1 MTAAIAVAAAAGPRA
16 TTMSDRSA
24 ARLRR
29 KPAISID
36 LAETS
41 ARWRERLPRR
51 RALCVAAAEA
61 AFAAAKPRLTRRTEV
76 SVVLADDALVR
87 RLNRQWRRIDAAT
100 NVLSFP
106 SLDQELPPKAPFL
119 LGDVVLAYETVSR
132 EAQEQGKDLADHL
145 RHLVV
150 HGILHLLGYDHEDPG
165 QAEQMEALET
175 QVLARLGVDDPYA
188 ERQGVG
194 HD

>member
-1 MTAAIAVAAAAGPRA
+1 
-16 TTMSDRSA
+16 MSDRSA
-24 ARLRR
+24 SRLRR
-29 KPAISID
+29 KPAIAID

-41 ARWRERLPRR
+41 PRWRERLPRR
-51 RALCVAAAEA
+51 RALCVAADEA
-61 AFAAAKPRLTRRTEV
+61 AFAMAKPRLTRRTEV

-106 SLDQELPPKAPFL
+106 SLDEELPPKAPFL

-132 EAQEQGKDLADHL
+132 EAQEQGKDIADHL

-150 HGILHLLGYDHEDPG
+150 HGILHLLGYDHDEPG
-165 QAEQMEALET
+165 EAEQMEALET
-175 QVLARLGVDDPYA
+175 QVLARLGVADPYA
-188 ERQGVG
+188 ERQAVG
-194 HD
+194 DD

>member
-1 MTAAIAVAAAAGPRA
+1 MTAATAGAPTAGPRA
-16 TTMSDRSA
+16 TMSDRSA

-29 KPAISID
+29 RPAIAID

-41 ARWRERLPRR
+41 PRWRERLPRR

-150 HGILHLLGYDHEDPG
+150 HGILHLLGYDHEEPG

-175 QVLARLGVDDPYA
+175 QVLARLGVADPYA
-188 ERQGVG
+188 ERQAAG
-194 HD
+194 DD

>member
-1 MTAAIAVAAAAGPRA
+1 
-16 TTMSDRSA
+16 MSDRSA
-24 ARLRR
+24 SRIRR
-29 KPAISID
+29 KPAIAVE

-41 ARWRERLPRR
+41 PRWRERLPRR

-106 SLDQELPPKAPFL
+106 SLDEELPPKAPFL
-119 LGDVVLAYETVSR
+119 VGDVVLAYETVSS

-150 HGILHLLGYDHEDPG
+150 HGILHLLGYDHEEPT

-175 QVLARLGVDDPYA
+175 QVLARLGVADPYA
-188 ERQGVG
+188 ERQAVG
-194 HD
+194 ND

>member
-1 MTAAIAVAAAAGPRA
+1 M
-16 TTMSDRSA
+16 
-24 ARLRR
+24 
-29 KPAISID
+29 
-36 LAETS
+36 
-41 ARWRERLPRR
+41 
-51 RALCVAAAEA
+51 AAAEA
-61 AFAAAKPRLTRRTEV
+61 AFAAAKPRRTRRTEV

-132 EAQEQGKDLADHL
+132 EAQEQGKELADHL

>member
-1 MTAAIAVAAAAGPRA
+1 
-16 TTMSDRSA
+16 MSDRSSS
-24 ARLRR
+24 RLRR
-29 KPAISID
+29 RPAIDIE
-36 LAETS
+36 LVETS

-61 AFAAAKPRLTRRTEV
+61 AFAAAKPKLTRRSEV

-106 SLDQELPPKAPFL
+106 SLDLDVPPKAPLL
-119 LGDVVLAYETVSR
+119 LGDVVLAFETVSR
-132 EAQEQGKDLADHL
+132 EAQEQGKDIADHL

-150 HGILHLLGYDHEDPG
+150 HGILHLLGYDHEAPG
-165 QAEQMEALET
+165 GAEQMEALET
-175 QVLARLGVDDPYA
+175 EVLARLGVADPYA
-188 ERQGVG
+188 EQQAVG
-194 HD
+194 DD

>member
-1 MTAAIAVAAAAGPRA
+1 
-16 TTMSDRSA
+16 
-24 ARLRR
+24 
-29 KPAISID
+29 
-36 LAETS
+36 
-41 ARWRERLPRR
+41 
-51 RALCVAAAEA
+51 
-61 AFAAAKPRLTRRTEV
+61 V

-175 QVLARLGVDDPYA
+175 QVLARLGVGDPYA

>member
-1 MTAAIAVAAAAGPRA
+1 MSAAIANAAAAAEPA
-16 TTMSDRSA
+16 IMSDRSA
-24 ARLRR
+24 SRIRR
-29 KPAISID
+29 KPAIEVE

-41 ARWRERLPRR
+41 PRWRERLPRR

-106 SLDQELPPKAPFL
+106 SLDEELPPKAPFL
-119 LGDVVLAYETVSR
+119 VGDVVLAYETVSR

-150 HGILHLLGYDHEDPG
+150 HGILHLLGYDHEEPT

-175 QVLARLGVDDPYA
+175 QVLARLGVADPYV
-188 ERQGVG
+188 ERQAVG
-194 HD
+194 ND

>member
-1 MTAAIAVAAAAGPRA
+1 
-16 TTMSDRSA
+16 MSDRSTS
-24 ARLRR
+24 RLRR
-29 KPAISID
+29 KPAIAID

-41 ARWRERLPRR
+41 PRWRERLPRR

-61 AFAAAKPRLTRRTEV
+61 AFATAKPRLTRRTEV

-106 SLDQELPPKAPFL
+106 SARPGAAAEGTPFCWGMSCSL
-119 LGDVVLAYETVSR
+119 TRTVSR

-150 HGILHLLGYDHEDPG
+150 HGILHLLGYQHDEPSE
-165 QAEQMEALET
+165 AEQMEALET

-188 ERQGVG
+188 ERQAVG

>member
-61 AFAAAKPRLTRRTEV
+61 AFATAKPRLTRRTEV

>member
-106 SLDQELPPKAPFL
+106 SLDAELPPKAPFL

-150 HGILHLLGYDHEDPG
+150 HGILHLLGYDHEEPG

-175 QVLARLGVDDPYA
+175 QVLARLGVGDPYA
-188 ERQGVG
+188 ERQAVG